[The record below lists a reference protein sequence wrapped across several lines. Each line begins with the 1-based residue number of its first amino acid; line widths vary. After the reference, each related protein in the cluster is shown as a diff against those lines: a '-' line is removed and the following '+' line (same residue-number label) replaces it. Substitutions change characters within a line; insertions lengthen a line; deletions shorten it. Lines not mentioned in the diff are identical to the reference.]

1 MIGSTRKESGSASC
15 LDKDFRAAGKPL
27 SGLFFCP
34 EKSNDNYAGRPMKFI
49 DEVKIRVIAGDGGR
63 GCISFR
69 REKFVPRGGPNGG
82 NGGHG
87 GDVVAEADPQL
98 TTLLDLRYQ
107 KQYKAGRG
115 EHGMGKDCHGR
126 RADDRVIKV
135 PVGTIIRDA
144 ATGELLADLRT
155 PGERVIVAAGGRG
168 GKGNAHFVSS
178 THRSPR
184 FAQPGE
190 PGEDRELEIEL
201 RLLADVG
208 IIGLPNAGKS
218 TLISVISAVRPKI
231 AAYPFTTLVPN
242 LGVVGYDEGK
252 SFVVADIP
260 GLIEGAHEGQGLG
273 DKFLRHVTRTRLLIH
288 LLDASAIDEKD
299 PLAQWKTVNRE
310 LELFD
315 PELGKKPQIVV
326 ANKIDLPDG
335 RLRAK
340 ILAKKL
346 PKAYRPLHII
356 SAATTEGVTMLV
368 RHVGA
373 ILEKTKPESE
383 ITRDAAGL

>member
-1 MIGSTRKESGSASC
+1 
-15 LDKDFRAAGKPL
+15 
-27 SGLFFCP
+27 
-34 EKSNDNYAGRPMKFI
+34 MKFI

-69 REKFVPRGGPNGG
+69 REKFIPRGGPNGG
-82 NGGHG
+82 NGGKG
-87 GDVVAEADPQL
+87 GDVIALADPQL

-115 EHGMGKDCHGR
+115 EHGSGKDQHGKTGE
-126 RADDRVIKV
+126 DRIIKV

-144 ATGELLADLRT
+144 GTGELLGDLK
-155 PGERVIVAAGGRG
+155 EAQQQVVVAAGGRG

-178 THRSPR
+178 TNRSPR

-190 PGEDRELEIEL
+190 PGEDKELEIEL

-218 TLISVISAVRPKI
+218 TLIAAISAVRPKI
-231 AAYPFTTLVPN
+231 ADYPFTTLVPN
-242 LGVVGYDEGK
+242 LGVVGYGEGK

-260 GLIEGAHEGQGLG
+260 GLIEGAHEGHGLG
-273 DKFLRHVTRTRLLIH
+273 DKFLRHVTRTSILIH
-288 LLDASAIDEKD
+288 LLDASNIDEKD

-315 PELGKKPQIVV
+315 PELGGKPQIVV
-326 ANKIDLPDG
+326 ANKIDLPAG
-335 RLRAK
+335 KNHAK
-340 ILAKKL
+340 LVAKKL
-346 PKAYRPLHII
+346 PKDYQPLHTI
-356 SAATTEGVTMLV
+356 SAATTEGVRALV
-368 RHVGA
+368 QYVGMR
-373 ILEKTKPESE
+373 LEE
-383 ITRDAAGL
+383 IKQQDETSGDAAGS

>member
-1 MIGSTRKESGSASC
+1 MMAS
-15 LDKDFRAAGKPL
+15 RARLEKPR
-27 SGLFFCP
+27 SGLFFWP
-34 EKSNDNYAGRPMKFI
+34 EKSNDDTGRAAMKFI

-63 GCISFR
+63 GCVSFR

-82 NGGHG
+82 DGGHG
-87 GDVVAEADPQL
+87 GKVIAEADSQL

-107 KQYKAGRG
+107 QQYKAGRG

-126 RADDRVIKV
+126 RGDDRVIKV

-144 ATGELLADLRT
+144 TTGELIGDLQT
-155 PGERVIVAAGGRG
+155 AGERVVVAAGGRG

-178 THRSPR
+178 TNRSPR

-190 PGEDRELEIEL
+190 PGQDRELEIEL

-218 TLISVISAVRPKI
+218 TLIAAISAVRPKI
-231 AAYPFTTLVPN
+231 ADYPFTTVVPN
-242 LGVVGYDEGK
+242 LGVVSYDDGK

-273 DKFLRHVTRTRLLIH
+273 DKFLRHVTRTSLLIH
-288 LLDASAIDEKD
+288 LLDASNIDEKN
-299 PLAQWKTVNRE
+299 PLAEWKTVNRE

-326 ANKIDLPDG
+326 ANKIDLPVA
-335 RLRAK
+335 RSNAK
-340 ILAKKL
+340 LLAKRL
-346 PKAYRPLHII
+346 PKAYRPLHTI
-356 SAATTEGVTMLV
+356 SAATTEGVRGLV
-368 RHVGA
+368 QYVGMKLEA
-373 ILEKTKPESE
+373 IKQQGEMA
-383 ITRDAAGL
+383 RDAAGS